1 MITINNYD
9 ILQVIYSNNYGQIK
23 KVRNIENDSIS
34 LMKMMNRKYLKF
46 SSESDTL
53 NEMKQLTSIKNINL
67 SEYKTF
73 FFDDNYFYL
82 IMEYDDDS
90 ELNKKIEYNIKNHLS
105 FEENYIWSLTIQILN
120 LVKFIKENK
129 NIDFNL
135 SSINILLMNNGSLK
149 IYDFAKN
156 YTTLYN
162 NDGIWLDDIY
172 IFPPEILNDNKNF
185 DIDAAN
191 IWKAGC
197 IIYELCTLHPP
208 FEEKNFK
215 VRASKILEGK
225 YINVDSKYSN
235 DFNILL
241 SKMIIV
247 EQEKRATVDELLN
260 SEIIKKRN
268 VEIEDININEN
279 IFTFKKNSLKES
291 KRKTESINEM
301 MQNDKYEIMK
311 FTLSQKNKL
320 SEEQNLNELIDTG
333 HFNMNDNNIN
343 FNNNN
348 MNNKINDFRDLII
361 KAQMKKDNNM
371 RIIEANNYNYNNP
384 YRNNDID
391 ANKKNNENNN
401 NNQHKLNKNNS
412 KINNKN
418 RNNINN
424 KISNN
429 INIKNNINK
438 KIQIDGNPNKS
449 KNKNKNKNLLNDN
462 NEIIIKE
469 RQKTPNYKNNNNL
482 YGDILENKNNVN
494 NFLRKDNI
502 PKNKENQIKKK
513 LFLDCPQNNQNN
525 NINLIKCNSKEI
537 KANKNRKS
545 NNNIKEKTDKIL
557 NILNSNKK
565 ELNKFKLKNTKERKQ
580 SNNNNNNNNNNINTN
595 KKKQFPVISNLQSN
609 NVDRIIDK
617 ILNNRPVYKISQA
630 QGKNINNINSK
641 DNFRFNFGNENGNEK
656 EKKIMNNNFMQ
667 QKMQMIKPVHN
678 LPNITYGKDKKIN
691 IEYGVIKFNS
701 HKKYGLKKK

>member
-1 MITINNYD
+1 MIKINNYE

-53 NEMKQLTSIKNINL
+53 SEMKQLNSIKNINL

-149 IYDFAKN
+149 IYDYAKN

-247 EQEKRATVDELLN
+247 EPEKRATVEELLN

-279 IFTFKKNSLKES
+279 IFTFKKNSLKET

-320 SEEQNLNELIDTG
+320 SEEQN
-333 HFNMNDNNIN
+333 
-343 FNNNN
+343 
-348 MNNKINDFRDLII
+348 
-361 KAQMKKDNNM
+361 
-371 RIIEANNYNYNNP
+371 
-384 YRNNDID
+384 
-391 ANKKNNENNN
+391 
-401 NNQHKLNKNNS
+401 
-412 KINNKN
+412 
-418 RNNINN
+418 
-424 KISNN
+424 
-429 INIKNNINK
+429 
-438 KIQIDGNPNKS
+438 
-449 KNKNKNKNLLNDN
+449 
-462 NEIIIKE
+462 
-469 RQKTPNYKNNNNL
+469 
-482 YGDILENKNNVN
+482 
-494 NFLRKDNI
+494 
-502 PKNKENQIKKK
+502 
-513 LFLDCPQNNQNN
+513 
-525 NINLIKCNSKEI
+525 
-537 KANKNRKS
+537 
-545 NNNIKEKTDKIL
+545 
-557 NILNSNKK
+557 
-565 ELNKFKLKNTKERKQ
+565 
-580 SNNNNNNNNNNINTN
+580 
-595 KKKQFPVISNLQSN
+595 
-609 NVDRIIDK
+609 
-617 ILNNRPVYKISQA
+617 
-630 QGKNINNINSK
+630 
-641 DNFRFNFGNENGNEK
+641 
-656 EKKIMNNNFMQ
+656 
-667 QKMQMIKPVHN
+667 
-678 LPNITYGKDKKIN
+678 
-691 IEYGVIKFNS
+691 
-701 HKKYGLKKK
+701 